1 VSHPKSEAMG
11 HPLQKQKDHL
21 SVQKFDLATVLVP
34 QHIVAPI
41 ELIYRFHQLDLLVLK
56 EKYDVKR

>member
-1 VSHPKSEAMG
+1 MG